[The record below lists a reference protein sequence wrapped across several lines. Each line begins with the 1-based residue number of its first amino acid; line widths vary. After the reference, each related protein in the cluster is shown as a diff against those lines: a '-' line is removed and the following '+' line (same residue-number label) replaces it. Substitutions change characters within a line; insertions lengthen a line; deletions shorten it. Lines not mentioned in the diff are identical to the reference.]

1 MRARHAEDAR
11 AVWYSGAMFRK
22 GLVLI
27 PALMLSLALLP
38 AHGQT
43 GAAHPTAAAKP
54 ASVQPAHAPAA
65 SAATSNGAGSANA
78 PTNIPNGNPNANP
91 NAAAP
96 ASGTNPA
103 ANGAKPDCVTGPCD
117 YQPPKITV
125 ASPPAM
131 VMPWLVRDQITW
143 AANLVLVLLGYV
155 GIMMAVSVLKKIER
169 QTRAAEEAA
178 EAARAGAEAALMQA
192 QAMKRAERPWVMVA
206 VEPAAGRENSFVV
219 VAVNRGRSAAQ
230 IEAVKDQAILVVDEE
245 NLPATP
251 RFPDTPAE
259 RRGAPVILLPGE
271 SLELKRFGRE
281 DVKELCGSEERVKRV
296 EDWEERIYLYGRI
309 LYTDLAALEGEAG
322 HETGWCCWYIHGR
335 QKSGLVPAGP
345 AAYRVHR

>member
-1 MRARHAEDAR
+1 V
-11 AVWYSGAMFRK
+11 VWYSGAMIRK

-43 GAAHPTAAAKP
+43 GAAKPTAAAKP
-54 ASVQPAHAPAA
+54 ASVPSAHAPAA
-65 SAATSNGAGSANA
+65 NTPASGGATAAANA
-78 PTNIPNGNPNANP
+78 PDNISSATSKTTPNVNQATPSDT
-91 NAAAP
+91 AAGGGM
-96 ASGTNPA
+96 GTA
-103 ANGAKPDCVTGPCD
+103 TKADCLTGPCD

-125 ASPPAM
+125 ANPPAM
-131 VMPWLVRDQITW
+131 VAPWLVRDQISW

-155 GIMMAVSVLKKIER
+155 GIMLAISVLRKIER

-178 EAARAGAEAALMQA
+178 EAARASAEAALMQA
-192 QAMKRAERPWVMVA
+192 QAMKRAERPWVLVT
-206 VEPAAGRENSFVV
+206 VEPAVGRENSFTVI
-219 VAVNRGRSAAQ
+219 AVNRGRSAAQ
-230 IEAVKDQAILVVDEE
+230 IEAVKDQAILVVSEE
-245 NLPATP
+245 KLPATP
-251 RFPDTPAE
+251 QFPDTPAE

-281 DVKELCGSEERVKRV
+281 DVKQMCGTEDRLKRV

-309 LYTDLAALEGEAG
+309 LYTDLTAAEGEPS
-322 HETGWCCWYIHGR
+322 HETGWCCRYIHGR

-345 AAYRVHR
+345 AAYRAHR

>member
-1 MRARHAEDAR
+1 MI
-11 AVWYSGAMFRK
+11 RK

-27 PALMLSLALLP
+27 PALMLSLALL

-54 ASVQPAHAPAA
+54 ASMQPAHAPAA
-65 SAATSNGAGSANA
+65 SAPASNGAAAANSPVNLSTA
-78 PTNIPNGNPNANP
+78 TPNANATAG
-91 NAAAP
+91 AAGVGM
-96 ASGTNPA
+96 GTA
-103 ANGAKPDCVTGPCD
+103 TKADCVTGPCD

-125 ASPPAM
+125 ASQPAM

-206 VEPAAGRENSFVV
+206 VEPAAGRENSFAV

-230 IEAVKDQAILVVDEE
+230 IEAVKDQAILVMGEE

-251 RFPDTPAE
+251 QFPDTPAE

-271 SLELKRFGRE
+271 SLELKRFARE
-281 DVKELCGSEERVKRV
+281 DVKELCGSEDRVKRV
-296 EDWEERIYLYGRI
+296 EDWQERIYLYGRI
-309 LYTDLAALEGEAG
+309 LYTDLAAVEGETG